1 MVQLFYHGRTTM
13 DSKRLINLA
22 AGPVLFALCCLLLPQ
37 SLFESFAS
45 RAAIGT
51 VAWMAYWWV
60 TAPVDYAVTAFLPI
74 ALNAIF
80 QMTDQ
85 SQVIANYASEIIL
98 LLLGASIITVSWEET
113 GLDKR
118 IAARFLGLVGSSFR
132 GQLLFWF
139 ILSTVLSAVLPNAV
153 VCATISPIA
162 LSMLKFVGEGD
173 ISKSRIGAKLLLY
186 IAYGAGLGGLATPL
200 GGAMNLVV
208 VDYIQQVTGEE
219 FMYVDWV
226 IRFAPIMV
234 VLFIICIVFMLR
246 DVKKEET
253 LGGSKEYF
261 QQEYGKLPKMS
272 REEAICLALFVIATV
287 LAFTRQLYAGLLPG
301 LKPAYVFITAG
312 LLTFIF
318 SKRSGEGLQ
327 PERLMLWKSVEG
339 KITWELIYIYAGGLA
354 IGTLINNTGA
364 ASAIGDAV
372 SAAGMSGGLM
382 FIFVIVLFT
391 LLMSDFTSNT
401 ATASIA
407 MPIVISIVSGMGEN
421 PIPYIYIATIG
432 VNLSFM
438 LPTSIRAI
446 PVGYGLSPKYMLSE
460 GWKISVVIVILMSL
474 LGYALM
480 TWWPAFSVA

>member
-1 MVQLFYHGRTTM
+1 M
-13 DSKRLINLA
+13 DAKRLINLII
-22 AGPVLFALCCLLLPQ
+22 GPALFALCCLVLPRGV
-37 SLFESFAS
+37 FESFES

-60 TAPVDYAVTAFLPI
+60 TAPIDYAVTAFLPI

-85 SQVIANYASEIIL
+85 TEVIANYASEIIL

-132 GQLLFWF
+132 GQLMFWF
-139 ILSTVLSAVLPNAV
+139 VLSTVLSSVLPNAV
-153 VCATISPIA
+153 VCATVSPIA

-219 FMYVDWV
+219 FMYIDWI
-226 IRFAPIMV
+226 IRFTPIMA
-234 VLFIICIVFMLR
+234 VLFIICIIFMLR
-246 DVKKEET
+246 DVKKGET

-261 QQEYGKLPKMS
+261 REEYSKMSKIS
-272 REEAICLALFVIATV
+272 REEVICLVLFIVATV
-287 LAFTRQLYAGLLPG
+287 LSFTRQLYADLLPG
-301 LKPAYVFITAG
+301 LKPAYVFITVG

-318 SKRSGEGLQ
+318 SKREKGLKPQ
-327 PERLMLWKSVEG
+327 RLMLWKSVEG

-364 ASAIGDAV
+364 AEAIGNAV
-372 SAAGMSGGLM
+372 SNAGLSGGLV
-382 FIFVIVLFT
+382 FVAVIVLFT
-391 LLMSDFTSNT
+391 LLLSDFTSNT
-401 ATASIA
+401 ATAAISL
-407 MPIVISIVSGMGEN
+407 PIVISIASGMGEN
-421 PIPYIYIATIG
+421 TIPYIYIATIG
-432 VNLSFM
+432 INLSFM

-446 PVGYGLSPKYMLSE
+446 PVGYGLSPKYMLKE
-460 GWKISVVIVILMSL
+460 GVKISIVIVIVMSL
-474 LGYALM
+474 LGYAFM
-480 TWWPAFSVA
+480 KWWPAFSIA

>member
-1 MVQLFYHGRTTM
+1 M
-13 DSKRLINLA
+13 DAKRLINLII
-22 AGPVLFALCCLLLPQ
+22 GPALFALCCLVLPRGV
-37 SLFESFAS
+37 FESFES

-60 TAPVDYAVTAFLPI
+60 TAPIDYAVTAFLPI

-85 SQVIANYASEIIL
+85 TEVIANYASEIIL

-132 GQLLFWF
+132 GQLMFWF
-139 ILSTVLSAVLPNAV
+139 VLSTVLSSVLPNAV
-153 VCATISPIA
+153 VCATVSPIA

-186 IAYGAGLGGLATPL
+186 IAYGAGLGGLTTPL

-219 FMYVDWV
+219 FMYIDWI
-226 IRFAPIMV
+226 IRFTPIMA
-234 VLFIICIVFMLR
+234 VLFIICIIFMLR
-246 DVKKEET
+246 DVKKGET

-261 QQEYGKLPKMS
+261 REEYSKMSKIS
-272 REEAICLALFVIATV
+272 REEVICLVLFIVATV
-287 LAFTRQLYAGLLPG
+287 LSFTRQLYADLLPG
-301 LKPAYVFITAG
+301 LKPAYVFITVG

-318 SKRSGEGLQ
+318 SKREKGLKPQ
-327 PERLMLWKSVEG
+327 RLMLWKSVEG

-364 ASAIGDAV
+364 AEAIGNAV
-372 SAAGMSGGLM
+372 SNAGLSGGLV
-382 FIFVIVLFT
+382 FVAVIVLFT
-391 LLMSDFTSNT
+391 LLLSDFTSNT
-401 ATASIA
+401 ATAAISL
-407 MPIVISIVSGMGEN
+407 PIVISIASGMGEN
-421 PIPYIYIATIG
+421 TIPYIYIATIG
-432 VNLSFM
+432 INLSFM

-446 PVGYGLSPKYMLSE
+446 PVGYGLSPKYMLKE
-460 GWKISVVIVILMSL
+460 GVKISIVIVIVMSL

-480 TWWPAFSVA
+480 KWWPAFSIA

>member
-1 MVQLFYHGRTTM
+1 M
-13 DSKRLINLA
+13 DAKRLINLII
-22 AGPVLFALCCLLLPQ
+22 GPALFALCCLVLPRGV
-37 SLFESFAS
+37 FESFES

-60 TAPVDYAVTAFLPI
+60 TAPIDYAVTAFLPI

-85 SQVIANYASEIIL
+85 TEVIANYASEIIL

-132 GQLLFWF
+132 GQLMFWF
-139 ILSTVLSAVLPNAV
+139 VLSTVLSSVLPNAV
-153 VCATISPIA
+153 VCATVSPIA

-219 FMYVDWV
+219 FMYIDWI
-226 IRFAPIMV
+226 IRFTPIMA
-234 VLFIICIVFMLR
+234 VLFIICIIFMLR
-246 DVKKEET
+246 DVKKGET

-261 QQEYGKLPKMS
+261 REEYSKMSKIS
-272 REEAICLALFVIATV
+272 REEVICLVLFIVATV
-287 LAFTRQLYAGLLPG
+287 LSFTRQLYADLLPG
-301 LKPAYVFITAG
+301 LKPAYVFITVG

-318 SKRSGEGLQ
+318 SKREKGLKPQ
-327 PERLMLWKSVEG
+327 RLMLWKSVEG

-364 ASAIGDAV
+364 AEAIGNAV
-372 SAAGMSGGLM
+372 SNAGLSGGLV
-382 FIFVIVLFT
+382 FVAVIVLFT
-391 LLMSDFTSNT
+391 LLLSDFTSNT
-401 ATASIA
+401 ATAAISL
-407 MPIVISIVSGMGEN
+407 PIVISIASGMGEN
-421 PIPYIYIATIG
+421 TIPYIYIATIG
-432 VNLSFM
+432 INLSFM

-446 PVGYGLSPKYMLSE
+446 PVGYGLSPKYMLKE
-460 GWKISVVIVILMSL
+460 GVKISIVIVIVMSL

-480 TWWPAFSVA
+480 KWWPAFSIA

>member
-1 MVQLFYHGRTTM
+1 M
-13 DSKRLINLA
+13 DAKRLINLII
-22 AGPVLFALCCLLLPQ
+22 GPALFALCCLVLPRGV
-37 SLFESFAS
+37 FESFES

-60 TAPVDYAVTAFLPI
+60 TAPIDYAVTAFLPI

-85 SQVIANYASEIIL
+85 TEVIANYASEIIL

-132 GQLLFWF
+132 GQLMFWF
-139 ILSTVLSAVLPNAV
+139 VLSTVLSSVLPNAV
-153 VCATISPIA
+153 VCATVSPIA

-226 IRFAPIMV
+226 IRFTPIMA
-234 VLFIICIVFMLR
+234 VLFIICIIFMLR
-246 DVKKEET
+246 DVKKGET

-261 QQEYGKLPKMS
+261 REEYSKMSKIS
-272 REEAICLALFVIATV
+272 REEVICLVLFIVATV
-287 LAFTRQLYAGLLPG
+287 LSFTRQLYADLLPG
-301 LKPAYVFITAG
+301 LKPAYVFITVG

-318 SKRSGEGLQ
+318 SKREKGLKPQ
-327 PERLMLWKSVEG
+327 RLMLWKSVEG

-364 ASAIGDAV
+364 AEAIGNAV
-372 SAAGMSGGLM
+372 SNAGLSGGLV
-382 FIFVIVLFT
+382 FVAVIVLFT
-391 LLMSDFTSNT
+391 LLLSDFTSNT
-401 ATASIA
+401 ATAAISL
-407 MPIVISIVSGMGEN
+407 PIVISIASGMGEN
-421 PIPYIYIATIG
+421 TIPYIYIATIG
-432 VNLSFM
+432 INLSFM

-446 PVGYGLSPKYMLSE
+446 PVGYGLSPKYMLKE
-460 GWKISVVIVILMSL
+460 GVKISIVIVILMSL

-480 TWWPAFSVA
+480 KWWPAFSIA